1 MSKPQ
6 TIFRVIHDK
15 ETPFVIMDKRPFEK
29 PYMSWKAKGL
39 LGYLLSRPD
48 DWTVRLG
55 DLVKRSTDKAH
66 ATRQALRE
74 LVMVGHMRQV
84 EYRHEN
90 GKYAGTVYE
99 VHEQPLYENPLAVYP
114 KAENRTLNNIESSN
128 KDSKREI
135 AAPDVQVFQALE
147 QLIGTLPSGITRYVD
162 TWLEKH
168 PLERVFQAI
177 DIAREKGARSEKYVD
192 KILIGWEAN
201 GYPRTREEQIAEA
214 KKPARTNGKT
224 HAPSHPVDPS
234 KIEAAKEAAAKWAK
248 QLEARS

>member
-1 MSKPQ
+1 VSKPQ
-6 TIFRVIHDK
+6 TIFRVVHD
-15 ETPFVIMDKRPFEK
+15 PNNPYVIIDKRPFEK

-55 DLVKRSTDKAH
+55 DLVKRSTDKMH

-99 VHEQPLYENPLAVYP
+99 VHELPLYENPLAVFP
-114 KAENRTLNNIESSN
+114 KAEKRTLNNKDISN
-128 KDSKREI
+128 KEIKRED
-135 AAPDVQVFQALE
+135 APDTQIFQALE
-147 QLIGTLPSGITRYVD
+147 KLMGALNTSVPRFVD

-168 PLERVFQAI
+168 PLEKILEAI
-177 DIAREKGARSEKYVD
+177 EVAKEKGARSEKYVD
-192 KILIGWEAN
+192 KVLIGWEAN
-201 GYPRTREEQIAEA
+201 GYPKTREEQVKAA
-214 KKPARTNGKT
+214 KKSPAPQGVSVAQSWLAKKEQEMQHGRT
-224 HAPSHPVDPS
+224 
-234 KIEAAKEAAAKWAK
+234 
-248 QLEARS
+248 